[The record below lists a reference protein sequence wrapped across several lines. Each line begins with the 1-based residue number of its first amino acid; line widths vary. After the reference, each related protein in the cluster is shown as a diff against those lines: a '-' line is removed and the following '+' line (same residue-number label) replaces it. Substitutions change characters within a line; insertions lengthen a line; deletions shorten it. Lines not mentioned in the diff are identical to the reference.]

1 MKKRKKSRKGNI
13 QKGNSAQNAGLAWLS
28 IVIGFHVE
36 NADILNPKTV
46 LQSNNT
52 PSAGLIKCR

>member
-1 MKKRKKSRKGNI
+1 
-13 QKGNSAQNAGLAWLS
+13 
-28 IVIGFHVE
+28 VIGFHVE
-36 NADILNPKTV
+36 NADILNSKTV